1 MRTCS
6 IIKTDRKGYL
16 GGVCLLFPAIVWTLF
31 LFGRYFLLYEAWWNV
46 ESNSFL
52 KDKKSEMD
60 MFPSFV
66 WWQSGGFATWLGSS
80 DAPTLDRPR
89 RAAETKR
96 TVAITYL
103 PSGHCNCK
111 MREQSSGLDSPFCCP
126 FPSPNYLSFLPF
138 MWATYYSYMVLQ
150 LRSARV
156 HICCLQLKTLTNKM
170 HRSH

>member
-1 MRTCS
+1 
-6 IIKTDRKGYL
+6 
-16 GGVCLLFPAIVWTLF
+16 
-31 LFGRYFLLYEAWWNV
+31 
-46 ESNSFL
+46 
-52 KDKKSEMD
+52 

-111 MREQSSGLDSPFCCP
+111 MREQSSDLDSPCLLSISKSQLSILPPIYVSHLLFLYG
-126 FPSPNYLSFLPF
+126 FTAQIGQSSYLLLAAKNSD
-138 MWATYYSYMVLQ
+138 
-150 LRSARV
+150 
-156 HICCLQLKTLTNKM
+156 
-170 HRSH
+170 